1 MTNGLRAVVTVVMLM
16 AMGLPH
22 AQAAP
27 RQLTISNDGNLRF
40 GSFAVFDDA
49 YRIVSPSGAV
59 QSSGLFSITNG
70 DTAPARFT
78 IRYDRGN
85 ASRRRLDLRIQLV
98 LSAAPVVTQGGIVA
112 RLTSYTTDLPRAGV
126 VQAGRVIEVDI
137 PNCVQRICS
146 TSFAVG
152 ARLDIRRNFGG
163 GDIEIPIPVD
173 AVLISVR

>member
-1 MTNGLRAVVTVVMLM
+1 M
-16 AMGLPH
+16 AT
-22 AQAAP
+22 P
-27 RQLTISNDGNLRF
+27 R
-40 GSFAVFDDA
+40 
-49 YRIVSPSGAV
+49 
-59 QSSGLFSITNG
+59 
-70 DTAPARFT
+70 PARFT

-85 ASRRRLDLRIQLV
+85 ASRRRLNLRIQLV

-137 PNCVQRICS
+137 PNCVQRVCS

-163 GDIEIPIPVD
+163 GNIEIPIPVD